1 MASLD
6 HPSIIQF
13 RSGMFDSNEDDLYLF
28 MEYAPEGDLA
38 RFIENCKESKRRFSE
53 QMIWNVTLQLAE
65 GTVTVIQD
73 LSTCT
78 GTT

>member
-6 HPSIIQF
+6 HPAIIQF
-13 RSGMFDSNEDDLYLF
+13 KSGMFDSNEDDLYLF

-38 RFIENCKESKRRFSE
+38 KLIQTCRDSKKRFSE

-65 GTVTVIQD
+65 GTVTLTKD
-73 LSTCT
+73 
-78 GTT
+78 